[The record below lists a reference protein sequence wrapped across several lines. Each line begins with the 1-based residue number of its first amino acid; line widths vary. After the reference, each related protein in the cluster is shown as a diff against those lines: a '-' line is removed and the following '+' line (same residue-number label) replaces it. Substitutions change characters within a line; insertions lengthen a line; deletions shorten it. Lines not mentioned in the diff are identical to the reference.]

1 MGLLFN
7 TPDTEQIIKKLNKQ
21 YDDKNSGMPA
31 HRGDAVYYLDYAAY
45 PSLWAVADKLS
56 LYPGNNNA
64 SPPARRWKCFLDFID
79 PLIDPKLNK
88 PIGTILR
95 QEIANACNDANCE
108 AIEFFAVPDT
118 VIHVNLGNLG
128 DPGNPGQY
136 SRIVTLFTLPAGQMG
151 CP

>member
-21 YDDKNSGMPA
+21 YDDKPPGLPN
-31 HRGDAVYYLDYAAY
+31 HRGDAIYYLDYVNY
-45 PSLWAVADKLS
+45 PSLWSVADKLS
-56 LYPGNNNA
+56 LYPGNNSN
-64 SPPARRWKCFLDFID
+64 SPPARRWKCFLDYID
-79 PLIDPKLNK
+79 PLVDPDLKE
-88 PIGTILR
+88 PIGPILR
-95 QEIANACNDANCE
+95 REIAKACSDLNCE

-118 VIHVNLGNLG
+118 VVHVNLGNLG
-128 DPGNPGQY
+128 TGVMGKY